1 MIFNSR
7 PLKMTTAVAML
18 AVVGFTGQAFA
29 GEDDIKYRKATMKAV
44 GGHMTAIATIL
55 KAGAGQP
62 SDIALHANAMADL
75 AKIAAHAF
83 PEGSSKMDGETE
95 AKMDIWEKPED
106 FKKVTMA
113 FITESEKLAKVAA
126 GGDMSAIGAQLGDLG
141 KNACKACHDNFRE
154 KK

>member
-1 MIFNSR
+1 MLFTPR
-7 PLKMTTAVAML
+7 PIKTIIAVALL
-18 AVVGFTGQAFA
+18 AAVGYTSQAFA

-44 GGHMTAIATIL
+44 GGHMTAISTIL

-62 SDIALHANAMADL
+62 GDIALHANAMADL

-95 AKMDIWEKPED
+95 ATMAIWEKPED

-113 FITESEKLAKVAA
+113 FISESEKLAKVA
-126 GGDMSAIGAQLGDLG
+126 GSNDMSAIGAQLGALG
-141 KNACKACHDNFRE
+141 KNACKACHDDFRE